1 MEEAALVQQVLA
13 SGRPLFSS
21 CQALSLG
28 AKRIDNCL
36 LARQL
41 LAGQSTALQDL
52 TLRVDPD
59 DAQQQ
64 QQRWSGEAC
73 HHDVCGVLSLPAVR
87 HLRRLS
93 ITLPAFGTCS
103 AQQVA
108 QLVHLTE
115 LGVEILEDEVVA
127 AAADLTA
134 LSGLVSLKRLTID
147 GPPAVQPAASSEG
160 PFALPHSLTYLEVNA
175 SSQPLGC
182 WVMHLPGCPQLQE
195 LVLTYGTEQ
204 HPSAHP
210 SAVVPL
216 LAQHTPHLRTFVL
229 KPGPEH
235 VTWGAH
241 VPGLAHADA
250 GAAAGADVDWQP
262 DAALAAL
269 TGLQCLSV
277 NGHLCVQSAADWQYL
292 VQLTGLTKLSGV
304 MFLSPPDLLPEATS
318 LLELEVDDCSL
329 GVYKLQRVL
338 LACPRLLKAQVQISP
353 DPIRDVPPA
362 GAPHLSPH
370 PSLKTLVLE
379 CDHVSGHNA
388 ADAAAAV
395 AAHFAGLAPV
405 LSAVPELHLLGWP
418 DMGTPAQDFNASL
431 LPDLS
436 ACTALTALEFTVPY
450 SRVAYS
456 VVEEDIR
463 SMLAPLKQLQRL
475 KVVGAPRL
483 DARAVVALQD
493 VLPRLQHVKLRR
505 CGGVRTYGRAVS
517 QEQLLAAVRLLLRPD
532 LLLEVESTLE

>member
-1 MEEAALVQQVLA
+1 
-13 SGRPLFSS
+13 
-21 CQALSLG
+21 
-28 AKRIDNCL
+28 
-36 LARQL
+36 
-41 LAGQSTALQDL
+41 
-52 TLRVDPD
+52 
-59 DAQQQ
+59 
-64 QQRWSGEAC
+64 
-73 HHDVCGVLSLPAVR
+73 
-87 HLRRLS
+87 
-93 ITLPAFGTCS
+93 
-103 AQQVA
+103 
-108 QLVHLTE
+108 
-115 LGVEILEDEVVA
+115 
-127 AAADLTA
+127 
-134 LSGLVSLKRLTID
+134 
-147 GPPAVQPAASSEG
+147 
-160 PFALPHSLTYLEVNA
+160 
-175 SSQPLGC
+175 
-182 WVMHLPGCPQLQE
+182 
-195 LVLTYGTEQ
+195 
-204 HPSAHP
+204 
-210 SAVVPL
+210 
-216 LAQHTPHLRTFVL
+216 
-229 KPGPEH
+229 
-235 VTWGAH
+235 
-241 VPGLAHADA
+241 
-250 GAAAGADVDWQP
+250 
-262 DAALAAL
+262 
-269 TGLQCLSV
+269 
-277 NGHLCVQSAADWQYL
+277 
-292 VQLTGLTKLSGV
+292 